1 LEASQGKEKAEPMKK
16 YIVLSVN
23 DNVDY
28 LYFTPLTCWA
38 WRYFGWEPIVFYKS
52 EEYKIGS
59 EADQR
64 QYKLKQLAINQFL
77 PANNVFDL
85 TSIEP
90 YRADTI
96 TQVSRLYGSCIES
109 IGMADYI
116 MTGDIDMIPLSNY
129 WTPNENRVTVY
140 GHDLTG
146 FSHFPIC
153 YIGMPKID
161 WQMVMYIEYN
171 NSNYDHYIKRDLD
184 TLPQAKD
191 PDFYKYWFS
200 DQDLITDRLK
210 QYGTGKIDFINR
222 GQGAHGYARG
232 RVDRANGGW
241 VFDQPELIDAHLMQ
255 QTWQN
260 DEKVQK
266 LYELLAHVWPNED
279 FTWFK
284 KYTEEFK
291 KLAV

>member
-1 LEASQGKEKAEPMKK
+1 MKK

-38 WRYFGWEPIVFYKS
+38 WRKFGWEPIVFFYGDTNKNPTHNLLQLGVS
-52 EEYKIGS
+52 KGMLLLSDLYFIHFIEEYRS
-59 EADQR
+59 
-64 QYKLKQLAINQFL
+64 
-77 PANNVFDL
+77 
-85 TSIEP
+85 
-90 YRADTI
+90 DTI
-96 TQVSRLYGSCIES
+96 TQISRLYGSVALD
-109 IGMADYI
+109 GYV
-116 MTGDIDMIPLSNY
+116 MTGDIDMIPLADY
-129 WTPNENRVTVY
+129 WKPNINNITVY

-146 FSHFPIC
+146 FGHFPIC
-153 YIGMPKID
+153 YIGAPTGKWDKFMHIVDDDIK
-161 WQMVMYIEYN
+161 MYFDDVEG
-171 NSNYDHYIKRDLD
+171 YIKRDLD

-200 DQDLITDRLK
+200 DQDLITERLK
-210 QYGTGKIDFINR
+210 QYGTDKIDFINR

-232 RVDRANGGW
+232 RVDRGSGGW
-241 VFDQPELIDAHLMQ
+241 VLDQPELIDAHLEQ

-260 DEKVQK
+260 SVKVQR
-266 LYELLAHVWPNED
+266 LYELLSHVWPGED

-284 KYTEEFK
+284 NYTEEFK